1 MQRVA
6 TVALASCLLTA
17 WALGQSA
24 RQPGGSIQGVV
35 FTTEQVHA
43 RSVMPATKLSL
54 NGASH
59 LEAEG
64 DTGVSSYS
72 ALFPL
77 VVRRLPHR
85 HLV

>member
-1 MQRVA
+1 MMQRVA

-43 RSVMPATKLSL
+43 RSVMPV
-54 NGASH
+54 H
-59 LEAEG
+59 EALAKRSIAPG
-64 DTGVSSYS
+64 S
-72 ALFPL
+72 
-77 VVRRLPHR
+77 
-85 HLV
+85 